1 MRRKRVNLKLKME
14 KKLPDLKDV
23 IGFYISDWGQSLFT
37 QMDSK
42 LILTSPGLDN
52 PSDYFYILE
61 HVEGLKFK
69 NPKEMSYSSPGQVIE
84 FVKGPD
90 GKMIFIDSHR
100 GENKWYE
107 FSY

>member
-1 MRRKRVNLKLKME
+1 ME